1 MLFTPNADID
11 YIGPTGAMYTSESAS
26 RGADLP
32 PKLKRRG
39 IFACAIAIV
48 LAGLVYGNAL
58 SNPFVYDDHRI
69 IVENQSLTDISNV
82 RAILWHEVTRPVVNF
97 SYAIDQAIWGP
108 APFGFH
114 LTSVLLHM
122 INVGLFALL
131 IWGSTPRPHL
141 IAPIA
146 ALLFAVHPMMTEAV
160 GYISGRSEVI
170 CGTFFLAALLS
181 ARASIVQRRTWWLA
195 PAIVFWLLALGSK
208 EIAAMFPFVALA
220 YDRWVIRGDRE
231 EEKRRLLRLHAPL
244 FAVAAVLV
252 LVRLVVFMTME
263 HGDGIVPQWSFAFV
277 EAEAMRRYLMMLLVP
292 TGQALYHSI
301 SPAGLASAQ
310 TLTALAVLAL
320 LVGITWVRRRTA
332 PLQSFGLLWFLLLLL
347 PSSALVILDRGEPMA
362 EHRVYL
368 ASCGVFL
375 ALAAAVDAA
384 LLRLPSLR
392 PITRAV
398 LAAGLTVV
406 IAALAGRTVI
416 RNALW
421 SSPIMVWL
429 EAAERA
435 PQDWLPHLLLGEE
448 LHRAGKHAEAAA
460 AFRRVVQLRPQEVPA
475 YGKLGVCLS
484 EQGQLDEAAAA
495 FARMKTLDA
504 QSPEASNG
512 LALVALLRGQI
523 DDARRG
529 YQSTLTIDPA
539 NIAARRGLSVLE
551 ETAGGNPAAALK
563 WCEEIRRLA
572 PGTPGN
578 DECIRRNQARVAGG
592 SGR

>member
-1 MLFTPNADID
+1 
-11 YIGPTGAMYTSESAS
+11 MYTSETAS

-48 LAGLVYGNAL
+48 LAGLVYANAL

-69 IVENQSLTDISNV
+69 IVENQSLSDLSNV

-114 LTSVLLHM
+114 LTNVLLHM

-131 IWGSTPRPHL
+131 IWGSTRRPHL
-141 IAPIA
+141 IAPMA

-170 CGTFFLAALLS
+170 CATFFLAALLS
-181 ARASIVQRRTWWLA
+181 ARASIVHRRPWWLA
-195 PAIVFWLLALGSK
+195 AAIVFWLLALASK

-220 YDRWVIRGDRE
+220 YDRWVIRGDRA
-231 EEKRRLLRLHAPL
+231 EEKRRLLTLHLPL
-244 FAVAAVLV
+244 FGLAAVLV
-252 LVRLVVFMTME
+252 IVRLIVFTTTE
-263 HGDGIVPQWSFAFV
+263 HGGGIVPQWSFAFV
-277 EAEAMRRYLMMLLVP
+277 EIEAMRRYLMMLLVP

-301 SPAGLASAQ
+301 APAGLTTVQ
-310 TLTALAVLAL
+310 TLTAIVMLAL
-320 LVGITWVRRRTA
+320 LVGLAWTRRKIA

-375 ALAAAVDAA
+375 ALAAAADAA
-384 LLRLPSLR
+384 LIRLPSLR
-392 PITRAV
+392 PITRTV
-398 LAAGLTVV
+398 LTAGLAIVV
-406 IAALAGRTVI
+406 AALAGRTVV

-421 SSPIMVWL
+421 SSPVMVWL
-429 EAAERA
+429 EAAELA

-448 LHRAGKHAEAAA
+448 LHRAGKHAEAVA

-495 FARMKTLDA
+495 FARMKALDA
-504 QSPEASNG
+504 QSAEASNG
-512 LALVALLRGQI
+512 LALVALLRGQV
-523 DDARRG
+523 DEARRG
-529 YQSTLTIDPA
+529 YLATLALDRS
-539 NIAARRGLSVLE
+539 NIAARHGLAVIE